1 MQLTGSCHHVTET
14 NHGRFLARRI
24 PSRNYGIASRHGAS
38 RNITNITESIT
49 AHHGAKPITD
59 NHGTDALECCQGA
72 SRRVASLPR
81 ISWLSDKDTPAQRIT
96 EDHSTP
102 WRITEYHGDHGT
114 SWTSRSS
121 SRSITE
127 RSPSR
132 TITAR
137 INSNHITGITAWMLN
152 SAVIS
157 RLSDVMEDDQTSRKL
172 QTVTEGSC
180 IYAISKFYIP

>member
-1 MQLTGSCHHVTET
+1 MELHMRLPGNCPHVTET
-14 NHGRFLARRI
+14 NHGRFRARQI
-24 PSRNYGIASRHGAS
+24 TSGNYGIASRHGAS

-59 NHGTDALECCQGA
+59 NLGTDVLECCQGA
-72 SRRVASLPR
+72 SRRVAALPR

-127 RSPSR
+127 RSQSG

-137 INSNHITGITAWMLN
+137 KIGNHITGITAWMLN
-152 SAVIS
+152 SAVKS
-157 RLSDVMEDDQTSRKL
+157 RLSDVMEDDQTSRK
-172 QTVTEGSC
+172 
-180 IYAISKFYIP
+180 

>member
-1 MQLTGSCHHVTET
+1 MGSIISGGCPHVTET
-14 NHGRFLARRI
+14 YHGRFRAWCI

-59 NHGTDALECCQGA
+59 NHGTDARECCQGA

-81 ISWLSDKDTPAQRIT
+81 GSWLSDKDTPAQRIT

-114 SWTSRSS
+114 SWTSRNSS
-121 SRSITE
+121 GSITE

-137 INSNHITGITAWMLN
+137 INMNHITGITAWMLN

-172 QTVTEGSC
+172 QTVTD
-180 IYAISKFYIP
+180 I

>member
-1 MQLTGSCHHVTET
+1 MYISGSCHHVTEAD
-14 NHGRFLARRI
+14 HGRFRARRI
-24 PSRNYGIASRHGAS
+24 PSRNYGIALRHGAS
-38 RNITNITESIT
+38 QNITNITESIT
-49 AHHGAKPITD
+49 PHHGAKPITN
-59 NHGTDALECCQGA
+59 NHGMDALECCQGA

-127 RSPSR
+127 RSQSQ

-137 INSNHITGITAWMLN
+137 IDGNHIAGIKAWMLN

-157 RLSDVMEDDQTSRKL
+157 RLSDVKEDDQTSRKL
-172 QTVTEGSC
+172 QNPRKDS
-180 IYAISKFYIP
+180 